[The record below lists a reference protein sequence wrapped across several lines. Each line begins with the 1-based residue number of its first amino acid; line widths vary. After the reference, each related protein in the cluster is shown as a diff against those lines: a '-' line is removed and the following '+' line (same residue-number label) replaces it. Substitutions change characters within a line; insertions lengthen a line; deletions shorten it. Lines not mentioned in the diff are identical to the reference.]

1 MSQTRIPHA
10 YSKLVDRLL
19 ASPRYGEEW
28 GKHWLDLVRYADTGG
43 FQTDVYFRN
52 AWRYRDYVI
61 QSFNEDKPYDRFV
74 QEQIAGDEIWPDNL
88 DLGGTY
94 DIPPAKL
101 QHLQARIATGLYTFG
116 PEVHESNMDARR
128 LSYEKFTDWA
138 DTTGSVFLGMTFGC
152 ARCHDHKFDPIS
164 QRDYYRL
171 QAIFAYSKETDVPV
185 VHAMSMRDYSQ
196 HYPKLL
202 AVVEARVG
210 LPAFRAPRAR
220 APDCRH

>member
-1 MSQTRIPHA
+1 MTGWQTWVARPQQ
-10 YSKLVDRLL
+10 L
-19 ASPRYGEEW
+19 W
-28 GKHWLDLVRYADTGG
+28 VRKAL
-43 FQTDVYFRN
+43 FQ
-52 AWRYRDYVI
+52 I
-61 QSFNEDKPYDRFV
+61 
-74 QEQIAGDEIWPDNL
+74 
-88 DLGGTY
+88 
-94 DIPPAKL
+94 
-101 QHLQARIATGLYTFG
+101 HLWSGIATGLYTFG

-202 AVVEARVG
+202 AVVEARSAYRLFERRVRV
-210 LPAFRAPRAR
+210 PSKQPREAR
-220 APDCRH
+220 NLFAPDRVPLVRHRG